1 MAEAGLNDIMAAP
14 DANQAPPVLNNEKSA
29 FDQDDD
35 DGDLDSDID
44 GDGP

>member
-1 MAEAGLNDIMAAP
+1 MAEAGLDDIMAAL
-14 DANQAPPVLNNEKSA
+14 DVNQAPPVLNNEKSA
-29 FDQDDD
+29 FEQDD